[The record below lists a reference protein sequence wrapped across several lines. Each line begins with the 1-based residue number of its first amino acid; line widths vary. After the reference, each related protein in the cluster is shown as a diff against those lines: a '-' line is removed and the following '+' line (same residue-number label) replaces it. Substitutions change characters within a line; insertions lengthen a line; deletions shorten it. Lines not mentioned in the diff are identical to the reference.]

1 MDIDL
6 IDGTRPMKAVLFKR
20 SGSADRLELAEVP
33 RPAPEPREIL
43 VKVHVATVTR
53 GDVALRRLPVFL
65 WRLFGF
71 RRKTMLGHEFAGE
84 IEAVGADV
92 TLFKEGERVFGSTT
106 GLTTGSYAEYICVP
120 EKGILATVPANIT
133 DEEAAPV
140 PIGGLTALHFLRE
153 GGVGSGKRVLVY
165 GASGS
170 VGTFAVQLAT
180 HFGAHVTAVCST
192 PNVEL
197 VRSLGAD
204 EVVDYTVQDFTE
216 ASQVYDIIF
225 DAVGKGSPGRAK
237 RALAESGSYVSV
249 RSSTAKERAE
259 ELLVVR
265 DLLEVGE
272 VKAVIDRRYPLEQI
286 PEAHRYVEKG
296 HKRGSVVITVGS

>member
-53 GDVALRRLPVFL
+53 GDVALRRLAVFL

-120 EKGILATVPANIT
+120 ERGILATVPANIT

-204 EVVDYTVQDFTE
+204 EIVDYTVQDFTE

-296 HKRGSVVITVGS
+296 HKRGSAVITVGS